1 MASLF
6 LNRLDYGSH
15 PWLARLRGL
24 RVSAHFFIRRDGAV
38 IQFVSTEDRA
48 WHAGVSRYAGR
59 ERCND
64 FSIGIE
70 LEGTDT
76 LPYADAQYQALRQ
89 LAPALRARYPLA
101 AAWGHE
107 HIAPGRKTDRASF
120 QLDALRARKR
130 LRAAAT
136 AARLMRRLITQ
147 GTDMLKIWGRLTSV
161 NVQKVMLA
169 VRELALPHEFILAGG
184 EHGVVDTPDYAE
196 RNPNRQV
203 PVIDD
208 GGFVLWESNAIVRYL
223 SARYGVGSLWTEDLG
238 LRADA
243 DRWMDWQATE
253 WQPAMVPAFK
263 GLVRTPED
271 KRDRAVIDA
280 SMQRANARALILER
294 ALQGREFI
302 AGRQL
307 SMGDIALVASAH
319 RWLGLP
325 AERPQTPTLSAWY
338 RRIMMRPAAQGVL
351 TLPLE

>member
-89 LAPALRARYPLA
+89 LAPRARATRWPPPGAMNTSPRA
-101 AAWGHE
+101 AR
-107 HIAPGRKTDRASF
+107 PTPASF